1 MPAPQKSRRRKPPAD
16 ASRKRRSVH
25 KDVAAA
31 IDYKNPESLRQFL
44 TERGKIKG
52 RRMTGLSRRDQSL
65 LARQVKRARE
75 LALLPYVAP
84 AGAGE
89 RSERRGR
96 GGPRE
101 R

>member
-1 MPAPQKSRRRKPPAD
+1 MPAPSKSRRRKPAAD

-31 IDYKNPESLRQFL
+31 IDYRNPDSLRQFL

-65 LARQVKRARE
+65 LARAVKRARE

-84 AGAGE
+84 PGAGE

-96 GGPRE
+96 GPR
-101 R
+101 